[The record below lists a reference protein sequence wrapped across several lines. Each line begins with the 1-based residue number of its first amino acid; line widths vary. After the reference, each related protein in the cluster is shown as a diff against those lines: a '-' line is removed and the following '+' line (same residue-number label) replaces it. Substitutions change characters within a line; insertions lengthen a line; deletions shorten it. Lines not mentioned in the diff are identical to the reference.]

1 MINPSE
7 NELEM
12 FTFFEKTPVLVC
24 IAGKDGYF
32 RKVNPA
38 VTAKLGYSI
47 EELFAKPIASFIYQ
61 DDKVLTEQERKKLL
75 EGKAL
80 INFQNRYVTRAGTII
95 WLEWNSIYF
104 PEKEVVFALAKD
116 ITESKLVEKE
126 IEEKYKK
133 FRSLAR
139 HFKKTIEEERKYLA
153 LELHE
158 ELAQLAAVVK
168 MDIDHIA
175 DELPVLPEEA
185 KSRIDHALAVTEL
198 LINTIRRISFA
209 ISPQML
215 DEHGLDETLKW
226 HCKEFALLNG
236 IPCSFRS
243 DYDETTLTKEI
254 KLDFFRICQE
264 ALGNVMYHAQAGSVE
279 VSIRDIGSSIR
290 LAISDDGKG
299 FDKFKQKQTA
309 GISSMRERAA
319 SINGELNILSEPG
332 KGTTVSIEIEKQLNS
347 FAGHKN

>member
-1 MINPSE
+1 MINPNE

-24 IAGKDGYF
+24 IAGKDGFF
-32 RKVNPA
+32 RKINPA
-38 VTAKLGYSI
+38 VTAKLGYTK
-47 EELFAKPIASFIYQ
+47 EELFAKPISSFIYHE
-61 DDKVLTEQERKKLL
+61 DKVLTEQERSNLL

-80 INFQNRYVTRAGTII
+80 INFQNRYVTKQGAII

-104 PEKEVVFALAKD
+104 PEKEVVFAIAKD
-116 ITESKLVEKE
+116 VTERKLMEKE

-133 FRSLAR
+133 FRSLAK
-139 HFKKTIEEERKYLA
+139 HFKRAIENERKYLA

-168 MDIDHIA
+168 IDIDHIA
-175 DELPVLPEEA
+175 DELPVIPLEA
-185 KSRIDHALAVTEL
+185 KSRIEHALAVTEL

-209 ISPQML
+209 MSPQML

-226 HCKEFALLNG
+226 HCKEFSLLNG
-236 IPCSFRS
+236 IPCRFRS
-243 DYDETTLTKEI
+243 DYDETVLTKEV

-264 ALGNVMYHAQAGSVE
+264 ALGNIMYHAQAVSVE
-279 VSIRDIGSSIR
+279 ISIEDTGNSIR

-299 FDKFKQKQTA
+299 FDKMKQKQAA
-309 GISSMRERAA
+309 GIANMRERAA
-319 SINGELNILSEPG
+319 SINGKLNILSEPG
-332 KGTTVSIEIEKQLNS
+332 KGTTISVEIEKQLTS
-347 FAGHKN
+347 FASQKN

>member
-1 MINPSE
+1 MMSPHE

-38 VTAKLGYSI
+38 VVSKLGYSI
-47 EELFAKPIASFIYQ
+47 EELFAKPISSFIYHE
-61 DDKVLTEQERKKLL
+61 DKVLTEQERAKLL

-80 INFQNRYVTRAGTII
+80 INFQNRYVTKEGSII

-104 PEKEVVFALAKD
+104 PEKEVVFAIAKD
-116 ITESKLVEKE
+116 ITERKLVEIE
-126 IEEKYKK
+126 IEEKYRK
-133 FRSLAR
+133 FRSLAK

-158 ELAQLAAVVK
+158 ELAQLAAVVR
-168 MDIDHIA
+168 MDIDHIT
-175 DELPVLPEEA
+175 DELPTISPEA
-185 KSRIDHALAVTEL
+185 KNRIDHAIGVTEL

-209 ISPQML
+209 MSPQML

-226 HCKEFALLNG
+226 HCKEFSLLNG
-236 IPCSFRS
+236 IPCRFKS
-243 DYDETTLTKEI
+243 DYDETVLTKEI

-264 ALGNVMYHAQAGSVE
+264 ALGNVMYHAQAASVE
-279 VSIRDIGSSIR
+279 VSIEDIGNSIR

-299 FDKFKQKQTA
+299 FDKFKHRQTA

-332 KGTTVSIEIEKQLNS
+332 KGTTVSIEIEKHLNS
-347 FAGHKN
+347 FASQKN